1 MRGTPYWSSVS
12 PAHWQRNVAYAP
24 TRSPCHFLF
33 SRQRKVLHYRWQ
45 APRGQVL
52 RRTVRHFQDQRRLR
66 EATHQLS
73 AVRLPFLFASP
84 QTKPAHVSLLR
95 SQTQH
100 TSHKQ
105 GLLDILQCEPTKEA
119 VASALAEWSAEE
131 FEAVVFERHL
141 CAAALRSFEAMD
153 LTPHGIYQTNINP
166 VFINKIGDAPKRVL
180 ADPGDIRYA
189 LEGIRVLDLTR
200 VLAGPVCGR
209 TLAGT
214 AHSLSLP
221 SRRLCWTTRQ
231 TLIMCMDLL
240 TQRTARTSS
249 S

>member
-1 MRGTPYWSSVS
+1 V
-12 PAHWQRNVAYAP
+12 P
-24 TRSPCHFLF
+24 TRLAISF
-33 SRQRKVLHYRWQ
+33 SVFPDSEKYYTIDGKL
-45 APRGQVL
+45 PEGK
-52 RRTVRHFQDQRRLR
+52 FFD
-66 EATHQLS
+66 ELS
-73 AVRLPFLFASP
+73 DIFKTKDGYVRLHTNFPQFVFPFFASP
-84 QTKPAHVSLLR
+84 QTNLAHISLLR
-95 SQTQH
+95 SKTQH

-119 VASALAEWSAEE
+119 VAAALAEWSAEE

-153 LTPHGIYQTNINP
+153 MTPHGIYQTNINP

-214 AHSLSLP
+214 STFTISLLDD
-221 SRRLCWTTRQ
+221 RQ
-231 TLIMCMDLL
+231 TLIIMCMDFFAY
-240 TQRTARTSS
+240 QRTARTSS